1 MGWLRVL
8 CEATIGYPVL
18 CTRLLWRVRQCWC
31 HDVCGRD
38 ADVQFPDFEARGQ
51 EEVPL
56 WGPQQWP
63 PGDKNEQK
71 ISSLPSSLPI
81 YLPPSQQQPTTT
93 TCDIKTSTNQTLKLL
108 SRSRSPL
115 QEGPRNRKPRRSD
128 GAHKE

>member
-1 MGWLRVL
+1 MYFAPDKCSPFSR
-8 CEATIGYPVL
+8 
-18 CTRLLWRVRQCWC
+18 C

-51 EEVPL
+51 EEVPV

-81 YLPPSQQQPTTT
+81 YLPQVNNNQQQQLA
-93 TCDIKTSTNQTLKLL
+93 TSKHQQTK
-108 SRSRSPL
+108 
-115 QEGPRNRKPRRSD
+115 
-128 GAHKE
+128 H